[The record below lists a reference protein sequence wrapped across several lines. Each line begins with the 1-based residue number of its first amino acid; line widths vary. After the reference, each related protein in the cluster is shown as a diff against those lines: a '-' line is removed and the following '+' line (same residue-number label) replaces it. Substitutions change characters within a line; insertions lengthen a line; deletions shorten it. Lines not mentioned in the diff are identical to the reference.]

1 MFDSISLQPARNTTE
16 IRKTLYGWRRKKKCH
31 AGYNQK
37 NALMYGTK
45 YEFFLP
51 PYYSHLIHVLFCEY
65 LTIFHIEPYHN
76 TANNTFQTK
85 KVMF

>member
-16 IRKTLYGWRRKKKCH
+16 IEKHFTVDDERKSVTLVITKT
-31 AGYNQK
+31 
-37 NALMYGTK
+37 NALIHGTK

-51 PYYSHLIHVLFCEY
+51 PYSHLIHVLFCEY

-85 KVMF
+85 KIMF